1 MPRQDGIIP
10 AKATGCPSSVVI
22 HQCPTSK
29 SGRGARSRKVRA
41 WSSFKVSKMS
51 GSHASTSLMRK
62 QPRRREIRLAILSLS
77 KHDFDAEPDRAD
89 DPCRDDG
96 NDSLERIAL
105 GFFHARPPAPQV
117 LEICA
122 QLLPVLLLDAE
133 RVENGEDRPGHHG
146 VDLVT
151 L

>member
-1 MPRQDGIIP
+1 MPREAGIMP

-51 GSHASTSLMRK
+51 GSHASTSLIRK
-62 QPRRREIRLAILSLS
+62 QRRRREIRVGIVSLS

-89 DPCRDDG
+89 EPCRDDG
-96 NDSLERIAL
+96 NDGLERIAL
-105 GFFHARPPAPQV
+105 GLLHARPPAPQM
-117 LEICA
+117 LKIGA
-122 QLLPVLLLDAE
+122 QLLA
-133 RVENGEDRPGHHG
+133 
-146 VDLVT
+146 
-151 L
+151 